1 MKKQFLLFLALS
13 FLVISCKKDATT
25 QPKTTTQAAEER
37 ATTTI
42 KNDCYRYV
50 AKNDTIALTLQLN
63 DKSASGTLVYVFY
76 EKDKNT
82 GTYQGTFENNML
94 LADYTFQ
101 SEGKESVRQ
110 VAFKIQD
117 GKLLEGY
124 GELNADGTKFKDT
137 SKLTFNPNMP
147 LTKLS
152 CD

>member
-1 MKKQFLLFLALS
+1 
-13 FLVISCKKDATT
+13 
-25 QPKTTTQAAEER
+25 
-37 ATTTI
+37 
-42 KNDCYRYV
+42 
-50 AKNDTIALTLQLN
+50 
-63 DKSASGTLVYVFY
+63 
-76 EKDKNT
+76 
-82 GTYQGTFENNML
+82 ML

-137 SKLTFNPNMP
+137 SKLTFNPSMP
-147 LTKLS
+147 LTILS